1 MYLFY
6 ENTIYSA
13 YIQIYTQYMV
23 LVKLFTLYY
32 LQIAKLKTPDILSGV
47 VSLLSDGWMT
57 RGITNFVMTALIS

>member
-32 LQIAKLKTPDILSGV
+32 LQIAKLKNPDMLSGL

-57 RGITNFVMTALIS
+57 RGITNFVMPALIS